1 MMHDTQWLIESLLKI
16 NITTLSLLQGFHF
29 SLKVLDIDLPKSDLE
44 LAKLMQEL
52 AEDERQHPTY
62 NLGFFVGVLWLMADR
77 AYIPTE
83 PHSTQARLDAGG
95 NFLV

>member
-1 MMHDTQWLIESLLKI
+1 MVDRKPLKNQYYDASSPTRLQLLA
-16 NITTLSLLQGFHF
+16 Q
-29 SLKVLDIDLPKSDLE
+29 VLDIDLPKSDLE

-83 PHSTQARLDAGG
+83 PHSSQARLDAGG